1 MEVVEVLVDAES
13 TYERIMHRTPVMKVN
28 DNVLPKLTE
37 VSFIGCYVVV
47 KLAKKCP
54 NVWKKLFIEKYS
66 FVRIDPDVEVLDDDE
81 DQCDASPDLV
91 NVGVD
96 SRRVAQ
102 DIKFE
107 FDQDD
112 SSYNPT
118 DSEEFDDNDAED
130 EKDLLL

>member
-1 MEVVEVLVDAES
+1 
-13 TYERIMHRTPVMKVN
+13 MKN
-28 DNVLPKLTE
+28 K
-37 VSFIGCYVVV
+37 IGNRF
-47 KLAKKCP
+47 LKCP

-81 DQCDASPDLV
+81 DQCDASSDLV

-112 SSYNPT
+112 SSNST